1 MITSSGHNRSDL
13 ADFPGMPEE
22 WAEKYRRAGYWIDE
36 TIQEFLLDRLRRHA
50 DRTAVVG
57 LSAREIDAGH
67 ARTVRWTYGRL
78 ETEARSA
85 AAMLEAEGVRA
96 GHRVLLQLPNTV
108 EYMAYMVGTFL
119 LGALPVFALPKHRAR
134 DLGHFARRT
143 DAAAHVV
150 CQGAEGGDYLAA
162 YRRYAAEMTAEGLE
176 PPVLI
181 DASGRIEASL
191 PGVVVAPDTVKPL
204 VTLPAPLRNRG
215 AERLSENVAFLQ
227 LSGGTTGLSKLIP
240 RTHADYLYSVRESTR
255 ICGLDERSVMLAV
268 LPAAH
273 NFTMSS
279 PGILGVVDAG
289 ATLVLAADASPQT
302 SFRLIESEGVTVTS
316 LVPPLLQ
323 AWILS
328 AERRRPNLGTLEK
341 IQVGGAKLAPSIA
354 ARVNRVL
361 GARLQQVFGMAEGLV
376 NYTRDDDAED
386 LVIHTQGR
394 PISPDDEIMILD
406 DEDTPVPDGVAGH
419 LVTRGPYTIRGYYLE
434 EHANRLDFTDDGFY
448 RTGDI
453 VRRHPSGHLEVTGRA
468 KDQINRAGE
477 KIAVDEIENLALTAE
492 GVADAVVVGIPD
504 DAVGERVGLVVLPHS
519 GHSFGPDPRAHFREF
534 FRRRGVSEFKI
545 PERVEV
551 RDSLPTTNVGKIS
564 RRHLR
569 AALAREMTA
578 ARA

>member
-1 MITSSGHNRSDL
+1 MTTSSGQHRSDL

-36 TIQEFLLDRLRRHA
+36 TIQDFLLDRLGRHA
-50 DRTAVVG
+50 DRVAVVG
-57 LSAREIDAGH
+57 KSSRERGPGSGP
-67 ARTVRWTYGRL
+67 TLPWTYGEL
-78 ETEARSA
+78 EDHARSA
-85 AAMLEAEGVRA
+85 AAVLETAGVRA

-119 LGALPVFALPKHRAR
+119 LGALPVFALPKHRAL

-162 YRRYAAEMTAEGLE
+162 YRSYSTSMRDDGLE

-181 DASGRIEASL
+181 DASGRVEASG
-191 PGVVVAPDTVKPL
+191 PDVVAVPETVKPL
-204 VTLPAPLRNRG
+204 VALPTPVRNRG
-215 AERLSENVAFLQ
+215 AERLGENVAFLQ
-227 LSGGTTGLSKLIP
+227 LSGGTTGVSKLIP
-240 RTHADYLYSVRESTR
+240 RTHADYLYSVRASTK
-255 ICGLDERSVMLAV
+255 ICGVDERTVMLAV

-279 PGILGVVDAG
+279 PGILGVIDAG
-289 ATLVLAADASPQT
+289 ARLVLAADPSPQT
-302 SFRLIESEGVTVTS
+302 SFALIEEEGVTMTS

-328 AERRRPNLGTLEK
+328 AERRRPRLGTLEK
-341 IQVGGAKLAPSIA
+341 IQVGGAKLAPSVA
-354 ARVNRVL
+354 AKVAPVL

-376 NYTRDDDAED
+376 NYTRDGDAED
-386 LVIHTQGR
+386 LVLHTQGR
-394 PISPDDEIMILD
+394 PISPDDEILILN
-406 DEDTPVPDGVAGH
+406 DEDESVPDGTAGH
-419 LVTRGPYTIRGYYLE
+419 LLTRGPYTIRGYYRE
-434 EHANRLDFTDDGFY
+434 ERANRVDFTADGFY

-477 KIAVDEIENLALTAE
+477 KIAVDEIEDLALTAD

-504 DAVGERVGLVVLPHS
+504 DAVGERVGLVVLPRP
-519 GHSFGPDPRAHFREF
+519 GHSFGPNPRAHFREF
-534 FRRRGVSEFKI
+534 FRRHGVAEFKI

-551 RDSLPTTNVGKIS
+551 RDGLPTTNVGKIS
-564 RRHLR
+564 RRQLR
-569 AALAREMTA
+569 AALARDLA
-578 ARA
+578 ADRA